1 MRNGFLGLAGSLV
14 AASMLVVAGC
24 SSSSNGA
31 SGVGGSTGGGVGG
44 SGAGGSN
51 GAGGSA
57 SADSGGGTAVT
68 PIMGSKTLGS
78 LTPAQTTQLCNDASA
93 YFGRNITKAQ
103 ACKFG
108 ALTFSVSSSAP
119 TDADLRLGCTNTEA
133 SCNQSD
139 AATGIAIMC
148 SAIPASCAATVAQYS
163 TCVVDQSALY
173 KTNLAALP
181 ACAAL
186 TRADFDRITTSLP
199 NASPPASCEALMSSC
214 PDLTLP
220 FPGV

>member
-1 MRNGFLGLAGSLV
+1 MRNGFFGLTGGLV
-14 AASMLVVAGC
+14 AASMLVAAGC
-24 SSSSNGA
+24 SSSANGA

-44 SGAGGSN
+44 SAAGGSN
-51 GAGGSA
+51 GTGGSNA
-57 SADSGGGTAVT
+57 ADAGGGTAVT

-78 LTPAQTTQLCNDASA
+78 LTAAQATQLCNDTSA

-103 ACKFG
+103 ACKFA
-108 ALTFSVSSSAP
+108 ALTFSISSSAP
-119 TDADLRLGCTNTEA
+119 TEADLRIGCTNTET

-139 AATGIAIMC
+139 ASTGIAIMC

-163 TCVVDQSALY
+163 SCVVDQSALY
-173 KTNLAALP
+173 RTNLAALP
-181 ACAAL
+181 ACSAL
-186 TRADFDRITTSLP
+186 TRADFDKITMSLP
-199 NASPPASCEALMSSC
+199 NANPPASCEGLMSSC

>member
-1 MRNGFLGLAGSLV
+1 MRNGSFGLNGWL
-14 AASMLVVAGC
+14 AAVSMLMATAC
-24 SSSSNGA
+24 SSGSNGA
-31 SGVGGSTGGGVGG
+31 SGVGGSTGGAVGG

-57 SADSGGGTAVT
+57 ADAGGGTAVT

-78 LTPAQTTQLCNDASA
+78 LTTAQATQLCNDTSG

-103 ACKFG
+103 ACKFA

-119 TDADLRLGCTNTEA
+119 TDADLRTGCSNTEND
-133 SCNQSD
+133 CNQSD

-148 SAIPASCAATVAQYS
+148 STIPASCAATVAQYS

-181 ACAAL
+181 ACSAL
-186 TRADFDRITTSLP
+186 TRADFDKITTSLP
-199 NASPPASCEALMSSC
+199 NASPPASCEALMSTC